1 MALPTYQTL
10 QIQFFVDSKRNVYVT
25 GLNSSPGFNYDYATI
40 KYSQSIGI
48 NQISSNTPDQ
58 FRLFQNY
65 PNPFNPST
73 KIRFDVSK
81 SSYIKLV
88 VYDALGKIVAIPVNE
103 NLKAGVYEAEF
114 DGSDLSSGVYFY
126 RIQAGEFVETK
137 KMLLLK

>member
-1 MALPTYQTL
+1 M
-10 QIQFFVDSKRNVYVT
+10 S
-25 GLNSSPGFNYDYATI
+25 TI
-40 KYSQSIGI
+40 L
-48 NQISSNTPDQ
+48 PDQ
-58 FRLFQNY
+58 FRLLQNY

-73 KIRFDVSK
+73 KIRFDISK

-88 VYDALGKIVAIPVNE
+88 VYDALGRVVAIPVNE

-114 DGSDLSSGVYFY
+114 DGGELSSGVYFN